1 MMNGNSNFITLI
13 TSEDVDFLNLLPL
26 FLQCGVDDDGPTNS
40 SLLHKVPEVT
50 LLKARAGNWKINL
63 STNNIY
69 LSTSRAAVA
78 EAPVCFS
85 HIASCL

>member
-1 MMNGNSNFITLI
+1 MNGSSNFIILI
-13 TSEDVDFLNLLPL
+13 TSEDVDFLTFCLR
-26 FLQCGVDDDGPTNS
+26 FLQCGRDDNEPANS
-40 SLLHKVPEVT
+40 SLLQKEPEVT

-63 STNNIY
+63 STNIIY
-69 LSTSRAAVA
+69 LSTSRAVVA